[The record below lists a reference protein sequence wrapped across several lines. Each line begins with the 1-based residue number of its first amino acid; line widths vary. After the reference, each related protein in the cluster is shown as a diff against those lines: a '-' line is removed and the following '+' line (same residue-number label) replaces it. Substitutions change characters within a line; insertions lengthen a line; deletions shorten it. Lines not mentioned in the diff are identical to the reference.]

1 MELGEKPYGHGH
13 ESADEELPATCRI
26 EKNFCRRPRE
36 GQKKVLYYSVPRRS
50 SNKAVYAG
58 LHVVSCTKRSTE
70 GWNSYVDESLETAAQ
85 EAGRL
90 V

>member
-1 MELGEKPYGHGH
+1 
-13 ESADEELPATCRI
+13 
-26 EKNFCRRPRE
+26 
-36 GQKKVLYYSVPRRS
+36 VLYYSVPCRS
-50 SNKAVYAG
+50 SNNAVYAG

-85 EAGRL
+85 EGGRL